1 MKLKERLVAAT
12 FGFGFALV
20 VVLVFES
27 QQLMISKLPGSSI
40 GQFFILLE
48 ILIIARQ

>member
-40 GQFFILLE
+40 GQFLSYWKF
-48 ILIIARQ
+48 